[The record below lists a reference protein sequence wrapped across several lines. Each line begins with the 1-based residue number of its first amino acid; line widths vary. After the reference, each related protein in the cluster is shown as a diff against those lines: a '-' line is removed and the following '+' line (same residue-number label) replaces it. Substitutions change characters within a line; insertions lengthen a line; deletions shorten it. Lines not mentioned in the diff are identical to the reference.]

1 MGCGKKDEG
10 MLRCATCQRAWYCN
24 SDCQKKDWG
33 NHKNRCHE
41 IVEKTLQV
49 ASKIK
54 NDRARSRRFPG
65 MRYTYYWGNPPA
77 VDLLNL
83 SMNEGQEYSEPL
95 ALLLCGV
102 GDPRNILLTI
112 ASLPDDYKQQ
122 VTFVLNDICPCT
134 LARTVL
140 LLYILCTGGSE
151 AVDTAIRVWYS
162 LCISQSDFSLLKS
175 ALEEL
180 LAAGDLSTLT
190 NDCLNVAT
198 PDQLRELKRVWQT
211 WVELSSGHRGRWVT
225 KRRNAAFQRDSQSKE
240 GIENYLKSIPE
251 HHRESAKLWMENGL
265 FASKCKASCLTIEN
279 VTLTGSPFQRSEFE
293 SDYDFCIQP
302 GNLPFSGWDYK
313 AIKDVCYNDS
323 LPEMYCSYLTNI
335 MNMCITKLRSQVK
348 LYVIRCDCM
357 AMEQFLSMELKYD
370 RITTSNLSDY
380 ISLTILL
387 TVNTNNSHSVLVTE
401 VQNWEDNY
409 FPEVQNQIRQN
420 YFELTNKVVKDT
432 NNPSLLFTN
441 LSSFVEYHD
450 HIPDFQLYL
459 RAALLS
465 SHAMTRNLLF
475 WQIKRNFHR
484 SKLSLP
490 L

>member
-1 MGCGKKDEG
+1 MTIKQC
-10 MLRCATCQRAWYCN
+10 
-24 SDCQKKDWG
+24 S
-33 NHKNRCHE
+33 
-41 IVEKTLQV
+41 QV
-49 ASKIK
+49 WH
-54 NDRARSRRFPG
+54 G
-65 MRYTYYWGNPPA
+65 
-77 VDLLNL
+77 
-83 SMNEGQEYSEPL
+83 
-95 ALLLCGV
+95 
-102 GDPRNILLTI
+102 ILI
-112 ASLPDDYKQQ
+112 FA
-122 VTFVLNDICPCT
+122 
-134 LARTVL
+134 
-140 LLYILCTGGSE
+140 GGSE

-302 GNLPFSGWDYK
+302 STLPFSGWDYK

-409 FPEVQNQIRQN
+409 FPEVQDQIRQN

-432 NNPSLLFTN
+432 NNPSLVFTN
-441 LSSFVEYHD
+441 LTSFVEYHD
-450 HIPDFQLYL
+450 HIPDFQLYV
-459 RAALLS
+459 RAALIESRDDQELASLANKKKLPSIKTITATLGLQLRDFVRNENKIFPFKRAINCRRVNLLRGDEFCLEWTLS
-465 SHAMTRNLLF
+465 SSAP
-475 WQIKRNFHR
+475 Q
-484 SKLSLP
+484 
-490 L
+490 

>member
-1 MGCGKKDEG
+1 MTIKQC
-10 MLRCATCQRAWYCN
+10 
-24 SDCQKKDWG
+24 S
-33 NHKNRCHE
+33 
-41 IVEKTLQV
+41 QV
-49 ASKIK
+49 WHGS
-54 NDRARSRRFPG
+54 G
-65 MRYTYYWGNPPA
+65 
-77 VDLLNL
+77 
-83 SMNEGQEYSEPL
+83 
-95 ALLLCGV
+95 
-102 GDPRNILLTI
+102 ILI
-112 ASLPDDYKQQ
+112 FA
-122 VTFVLNDICPCT
+122 
-134 LARTVL
+134 
-140 LLYILCTGGSE
+140 GGSE

-225 KRRNAAFQRDSQSKE
+225 KRRKAAFQRDSQSKE

-279 VTLTGSPFQRSEFE
+279 VTLTGSPLQRSEFE

-302 GNLPFSGWDYK
+302 SNLPFSGWDYK

-387 TVNTNNSHSVLVTE
+387 TVLKKYLNTNNSHSVLVTE

-409 FPEVQNQIRQN
+409 FPEVQDQIRQN
-420 YFELTNKVVKDT
+420 YFELRNKVVKDT
-432 NNPSLLFTN
+432 NNPSLVFTN
-441 LSSFVEYHD
+441 LTSFVEYHD

-459 RAALLS
+459 RAALIESRDDQELASLANKKKLPSIKTITATLGLQLRDFVRNENKIFPFKRAINCRRVNLLRGDEFCLEWTLS
-465 SHAMTRNLLF
+465 STAP
-475 WQIKRNFHR
+475 Q
-484 SKLSLP
+484 
-490 L
+490 